1 MVKTNMETVLEV
13 KNLAKDYE
21 SFSLND
27 ISFKVKKGNITGF
40 LGINGSGKTTTIKS
54 LAGLTLPTSG
64 EIYFFGEKID
74 SKNESRIKS
83 KIAFLLD
90 GNYYYP
96 ELKLKVMKK
105 IFSRAYPN
113 WDENVFNKLMQAF
126 ELNPNQKIS
135 TLSKGM
141 KARFSLA
148 LALSHG
154 AELIIMDEPTEGLD
168 PLMRESF
175 VCILKDLAQ
184 KGITIFLSSH
194 ITSDLDKIADE
205 VILIHDGNIM
215 LQEEMKNLKASYFAV
230 SGDISMLSGDN
241 EKMFL
246 RISKDENEFTGTYRG
261 NKDDILN
268 QFPDAKIRS
277 ANLEEIMFGNIMKS
291 GRRIPKI

>member
-27 ISFKVKKGNITGF
+27 ISFKVKKGSITGF

-83 KIAFLLD
+83 KIAILLD

-215 LQEEMKNLKASYFAV
+215 LQEETKNLKASYFAV

-291 GRRIPKI
+291 GRRISKI

>member
-27 ISFKVKKGNITGF
+27 ISFKVKKGSITGF

-291 GRRIPKI
+291 GRRISKI

>member
-27 ISFKVKKGNITGF
+27 ISFKVKKGSITGF

-148 LALSHG
+148 LALSHD

-205 VILIHDGNIM
+205 VILIHDGNIV

-291 GRRIPKI
+291 GRRISKI

>member
-1 MVKTNMETVLEV
+1 MVKTNTETVLEV

-27 ISFKVKKGNITGF
+27 ISFKVKKGSITGF

-291 GRRIPKI
+291 GRRISKI

>member
-27 ISFKVKKGNITGF
+27 ISFKVKKGSITGF

-261 NKDDILN
+261 NKEDILN

-291 GRRIPKI
+291 GRRVPKI

>member
-27 ISFKVKKGNITGF
+27 ISFKVKKGSITGF

-261 NKDDILN
+261 NKEDILN
-268 QFPDAKIRS
+268 QFSDAKIRS

>member
-27 ISFKVKKGNITGF
+27 ISFKVKKGSITGF

-215 LQEEMKNLKASYFAV
+215 LQEETKNLKASYFAV

-291 GRRIPKI
+291 GRRISKI

>member
-27 ISFKVKKGNITGF
+27 ISFKVKKGSITGF

-268 QFPDAKIRS
+268 QFSDAKIRS

>member
-27 ISFKVKKGNITGF
+27 ISFKVKKGSITGF

-261 NKDDILN
+261 NKEDILN
-268 QFPDAKIRS
+268 QFSDAKIRS

-291 GRRIPKI
+291 GRRISKI

>member
-27 ISFKVKKGNITGF
+27 ISFKVKKGSITGF

-215 LQEEMKNLKASYFAV
+215 LQEEVKNLKVSYFVV

-261 NKDDILN
+261 NKEDILN

-291 GRRIPKI
+291 GRRISKI

>member
-27 ISFKVKKGNITGF
+27 ISFKVKKGSITGF

-113 WDENVFNKLMQAF
+113 WNENVFNKLMQAF

-215 LQEEMKNLKASYFAV
+215 LQEEMKNLKASYFVV

>member
-1 MVKTNMETVLEV
+1 METNTETVLEV

-21 SFSLND
+21 SFSLKN
-27 ISFKVKKGNITGF
+27 INFKVKKGSVTGF

-74 SKNESRIKS
+74 LKNESRIKS

-105 IFSRAYPN
+105 IFSRAYDS
-113 WDENVFNKLMQAF
+113 WDENVFNNLMQAF

-141 KARFSLA
+141 KVRFSLA

-175 VCILKDLAQ
+175 VCILKDLAK

-194 ITSDLDKIADE
+194 ITSDLDKIADN
-205 VILIHDGNIM
+205 VILINDGNVVF
-215 LQEEMKNLKASYFAV
+215 QENMKNLKSNYFEVKGDV
-230 SGDISMLSGDN
+230 SLLNFDN
-241 EKMFL
+241 QKLFL
-246 RISKDENEFTGTYRG
+246 RISKDENEFTGTYQG
-261 NKDDILN
+261 NKDDILK

-277 ANLEEIMFGNIMKS
+277 ANLEEIMFGNIMRS
-291 GRRIPKI
+291 GRRMPNI

>member
-27 ISFKVKKGNITGF
+27 ISFKVKKGSITGF

-74 SKNESRIKS
+74 SKNEIRIKS

-184 KGITIFLSSH
+184 KGITMFLSSH

-261 NKDDILN
+261 NKEDILN
-268 QFPDAKIRS
+268 QFSDAKIRS

>member
-27 ISFKVKKGNITGF
+27 ISFKVKKGSITGF

>member
-1 MVKTNMETVLEV
+1 METVLEV

-27 ISFKVKKGNITGF
+27 ISFKVKKGSITGF

-246 RISKDENEFTGTYRG
+246 RISKDENEFTGIYRG

-291 GRRIPKI
+291 SRRISKI

>member
-1 MVKTNMETVLEV
+1 METNTETVLEV

-21 SFSLND
+21 SFSLKN
-27 ISFKVKKGNITGF
+27 INFKVKKGSVTGF

-64 EIYFFGEKID
+64 EMYFFGEKID

-105 IFSRAYPN
+105 IFSRAYAS
-113 WDENVFNKLMQAF
+113 WDENVFNNLMQAF

-141 KARFSLA
+141 KVRFSLA

-175 VCILKDLAQ
+175 VCILKDLAK

-194 ITSDLDKIADE
+194 ITSDLDKIADD
-205 VILIHDGNIM
+205 VILIHDGNIVF
-215 LQEEMKNLKASYFAV
+215 QENMKNLKANYFEVKGDV
-230 SGDISMLSGDN
+230 SLLDFDN
-241 EKMFL
+241 QKLFL
-246 RISKDENEFTGTYRG
+246 RISKDENEFTGTYQG
-261 NKDDILN
+261 NKEDILK

-291 GRRIPKI
+291 GKRIPKI

>member
-27 ISFKVKKGNITGF
+27 ISFKVKKGSITGF

-241 EKMFL
+241 ERMFL

-261 NKDDILN
+261 NKEDILN

-291 GRRIPKI
+291 SRRISKI

>member
-1 MVKTNMETVLEV
+1 METVLEV

-27 ISFKVKKGNITGF
+27 ISFKVKKGSITGF

-54 LAGLTLPTSG
+54 LAGLTLPTLG

-261 NKDDILN
+261 NKEDILN

>member
-27 ISFKVKKGNITGF
+27 ISFKVKKGSITGF

-241 EKMFL
+241 ERMFL

-261 NKDDILN
+261 NKEDILN

-291 GRRIPKI
+291 GRRISKI

>member
-27 ISFKVKKGNITGF
+27 ISFKVKKGSITGF

-215 LQEEMKNLKASYFAV
+215 LQEEMKNLKASYFVV

>member
-27 ISFKVKKGNITGF
+27 ISFKVKKGSITGF

-268 QFPDAKIRS
+268 QFSDAKIRS

-291 GRRIPKI
+291 GRRISKI

>member
-27 ISFKVKKGNITGF
+27 ISFKVKKGSITGF

-105 IFSRAYPN
+105 N
-113 WDENVFNKLMQAF
+113 
-126 ELNPNQKIS
+126 
-135 TLSKGM
+135 
-141 KARFSLA
+141 
-148 LALSHG
+148 
-154 AELIIMDEPTEGLD
+154 
-168 PLMRESF
+168 
-175 VCILKDLAQ
+175 
-184 KGITIFLSSH
+184 
-194 ITSDLDKIADE
+194 
-205 VILIHDGNIM
+205 
-215 LQEEMKNLKASYFAV
+215 
-230 SGDISMLSGDN
+230 
-241 EKMFL
+241 
-246 RISKDENEFTGTYRG
+246 
-261 NKDDILN
+261 
-268 QFPDAKIRS
+268 
-277 ANLEEIMFGNIMKS
+277 
-291 GRRIPKI
+291 

>member
-27 ISFKVKKGNITGF
+27 ISFKVKKGSITGF

-113 WDENVFNKLMQAF
+113 WNENVFNKLMQAF

-291 GRRIPKI
+291 GRRISKI

>member
-27 ISFKVKKGNITGF
+27 ISFKVKKGSITGF

-184 KGITIFLSSH
+184 IGITIFLSSH

-215 LQEEMKNLKASYFAV
+215 LQEETKNLKASYFAV

-291 GRRIPKI
+291 GRRISKI

>member
-1 MVKTNMETVLEV
+1 METVLEV

-291 GRRIPKI
+291 GRRISKI

>member
-1 MVKTNMETVLEV
+1 METVLEV

-27 ISFKVKKGNITGF
+27 ISFKVKKGSITGF

>member
-27 ISFKVKKGNITGF
+27 ISFKVKKGSITGF

-246 RISKDENEFTGTYRG
+246 RISKDENEFTGIYRG

-291 GRRIPKI
+291 SRRISKI

>member
-27 ISFKVKKGNITGF
+27 ISFKVKKGSITGF

-54 LAGLTLPTSG
+54 LAGLTLPTLG

-261 NKDDILN
+261 NKEDILN

>member
-27 ISFKVKKGNITGF
+27 ISFKVKKGSITGF

-241 EKMFL
+241 ERMFL

>member
-27 ISFKVKKGNITGF
+27 ISFKVKKGSITGF

-261 NKDDILN
+261 NKEDILN

>member
-27 ISFKVKKGNITGF
+27 ISFKVKKGSITGF

-291 GRRIPKI
+291 SRRISKI

>member
-291 GRRIPKI
+291 GRRISKI

>member
-27 ISFKVKKGNITGF
+27 ISFKVKKGSITGF

-230 SGDISMLSGDN
+230 SGDVSMLSGDN

>member
-27 ISFKVKKGNITGF
+27 ISFKVKKGSITGF

-277 ANLEEIMFGNIMKS
+277 ANLEKIMFGNIMKS

>member
-1 MVKTNMETVLEV
+1 METVLEV

-27 ISFKVKKGNITGF
+27 ISFKVKKGSITGF

-241 EKMFL
+241 ERMFL

-261 NKDDILN
+261 NKEDILN

-291 GRRIPKI
+291 GRRISKI

>member
-27 ISFKVKKGNITGF
+27 ISFKVKKGSITGF

-261 NKDDILN
+261 NKEDILN

-291 GRRIPKI
+291 GRRISKI

>member
-27 ISFKVKKGNITGF
+27 ISFKVKKGSITGF

-277 ANLEEIMFGNIMKS
+277 ANLEEIMFGNIMKI
-291 GRRIPKI
+291 GRRISKI